1 MPQSDQATAGIIL
14 HNSSSN
20 SDFTG
25 IQLVFFSLSLPNL
38 YKGQQDQLVV
48 ALWTCV
54 LVNLCEDTVENQ
66 CVLPVS
72 LNDLVRPGR
81 RGD

>member
-1 MPQSDQATAGIIL
+1 MIRQPLGLFYTIPPQIVIL
-14 HNSSSN
+14 LEYSW
-20 SDFTG
+20 F
-25 IQLVFFSLSLPNL
+25 FFSLSLPNL
-38 YKGQQDQLVV
+38 YKGQQDQLAV